1 MAERRISYAVDVEN
15 GERHNREAGEESNLD
30 EYSALNRY
38 ISTARDNRRGST
50 SSAGALSA
58 GEEKKKPWWKFGG
71 KTDGVQDGFV
81 TPDEWLETDLRAGL
95 ASSDIEPRRKKT
107 GWNELVTEK
116 TNIFVQF
123 IGYFRGP
130 ILYVMEL
137 AVLLAA
143 GLRDWIDLGVIC
155 GILLLNAL
163 VGWYQ
168 EKQAADVVASL
179 KGDIAMRAIVVRNGQ
194 EEEILARELV
204 AGDIVIIEEGTV
216 IPADVRLICDYTK
229 PEMFDAYKEYLANAN
244 SDDLKEKHGDDDD
257 EDEGE
262 VHQGVSLIAC
272 DQSAITGESL
282 AVDKY
287 MADTC
292 YYTTGCKR
300 GKAYGIVTA
309 TARHSFVG
317 RTAAL
322 VQGASDSGHFKAV
335 MDNIGTS
342 LLVLV
347 MFWILAAWIG
357 GFFRHLKIATPEDT
371 DNNLL
376 HYTLILLIIGVPVG
390 LPVVTTTTLAVGAA
404 YLAEQKAIVQKLTA
418 IESLAGVDVLC
429 SDKTGT
435 LTANQLSIRE
445 PFVSEGVD
453 VNWMMAVAAIASS
466 HNIKNLDP
474 IDKVTVLTL
483 RRYPKAREILARNW
497 VTEKY
502 TPFDPVS
509 KRIQTVCTC
518 DGVRYICSKGAPK
531 AILNM
536 SQCSEEEAKLY
547 REKASEFAR
556 RGFRS
561 LGVAVQKEGEPWQ
574 LLGMYPMFD
583 PPRED
588 TAHTIAEAQ
597 VLGLSV
603 KMLTGDAIAIAKET
617 CKMLALGTKV
627 YDSER
632 LIHGGLA
639 GSAQHDLVEKA
650 DGFAEVFPEHKY
662 QVVEMLQQRGH
673 LTAMTGDGV
682 NDAPSLKKAD
692 CGIAVEGS
700 TEAAQA
706 AADIVFLAPGLSTIV
721 DAIKLARQIFQRM
734 KAYIQYR
741 IALCLH
747 LEIYL
752 VTSMIII
759 NETVD
764 SSLIVFIALFADLAT
779 IAVAYDNAH
788 FEARPVEWQLPKIWV
803 ISVVL
808 GILLAAATWIIRG
821 TLFLENGGIIQNFGS
836 PQEILFLEIA
846 LTENWLIFVTRG
858 GKTWPSWQLVIAIFI
873 VDVLATLFCV
883 FGWLAPDWQQTSP
896 ADPAG
901 PGFSK
906 NNDVDIVT
914 VVVIW
919 AYSIG
924 VTVIIAVVYYLLTI
938 VPALDNLG
946 RKTRSKADTQ
956 IENMIAHLSKL
967 AIEHEK
973 DSEGRSR
980 YVIGARTEEV
990 EDDIMLRLYF
1000 FSLLTIL
1007 LNTVG
1012 VHSAAVQHVSRQ
1024 QCQSKGTHCPPGTI
1038 IVSASDKRAHFPT
1051 IQGAIDSLPAD
1062 TSSQTIL
1069 ILAGNYTE
1077 QLNVTRSGPV
1087 TLLGQTSASK
1097 DATRNRVR
1105 IIWAAANKD
1114 NTGQSVDNVFSSV
1127 LVVAP
1132 TLESSLTGSGTTG
1145 YAVPADTPFGN
1156 TDFRAYNIDF
1166 DNIWAEYSDGPAH
1179 ALSFSRANGG
1189 FYYCGFYS
1197 YQDTVYVGKLGNA
1210 YFYKSIIAGQ
1220 TDFLYG
1226 FGTAWIQS
1234 SDLQLRGC
1242 GGGITAWKGSNTTFT
1257 NKYGVYIVDSNLR
1270 AANASI
1276 APDIKGK
1283 CALGR
1288 PWNSQHRSIF
1298 ANSYEDGTID
1308 SSGYIDWV
1316 VSGVA
1321 RFEKGVTLMA
1331 EYGAFGPGFNASGR
1345 VAGGVTTVLD
1355 KKAYEPYSTPQ
1366 KVFQNQAGVFGNTK
1380 WIDWDTVQAGN

>member
-1 MAERRISYAVDVEN
+1 MASTVQTSERRISYAVDVEN
-15 GERHNREAGEESNLD
+15 GERHERTTTEANDGGLD

-38 ISTARDNRRGST
+38 ISTARDGRRGST
-50 SSAGALSA
+50 SSAAALSTKA
-58 GEEKKKPWWKFGG
+58 AKKSSWKFWA
-71 KTDGVQDGFV
+71 KTDDTVEEGWQA
-81 TPDEWLETDLRAGL
+81 PEEWINTDLRSGL
-95 ASSDIEPRRKKT
+95 SSSDIEPRRKKC

-116 TNIFVQF
+116 TNIFIQF

-143 GLRDWIDLGVIC
+143 GLRDWIDLGVII
-155 GILLLNAL
+155 GILMLNAL

-204 AGDIVIIEEGTV
+204 TGDIVIVEEGHV

-229 PEMFDAYKEYLANAN
+229 PEMFENYKEYLANYN
-244 SDDLKEKHGDDDD
+244 DDTLKEKNED
-257 EDEGE
+257 EDEDDE
-262 VHQGVSLIAC
+262 YAREARAGVSLIAC

-287 MADTC
+287 MADVC

-309 TARHSFVG
+309 TARQSFVG
-317 RTAAL
+317 KTAAL
-322 VQGASDSGHFKAV
+322 VQGAKDSGHFKAV

-357 GFFRHLKIATPEDT
+357 GFYRHLKIATPENS

-376 HYTLILLIIGVPVG
+376 HWTLILLIIGVPVG

-418 IESLAGVDVLC
+418 IESLAGVDILC

-445 PFVSEGVD
+445 PYVAEGVD

-466 HNIKNLDP
+466 HNVKNLDP

-483 RRYPKAREILARNW
+483 RRYPKAREILSRNW

-509 KRIQTVCTC
+509 KRITTVCTC
-518 DGVRYICSKGAPK
+518 DGVRYICAKGAPK

-536 SQCSEEEAKLY
+536 SECSEEEAQMY
-547 REKASEFAR
+547 RDKASEFAR

-759 NETVD
+759 EETVR
-764 SSLIVFIALFADLAT
+764 SELIVFIALFADLAT

-808 GILLAAATWIIRG
+808 GVLLAGATWIIRASM
-821 TLFLENGGIIQNFGS
+821 FLDNGGIIQNWGS
-836 PQEILFLEIA
+836 PQPILFLEIA

-858 GKTWPSWQLVIAIFI
+858 GKTWPSWQLVIAIFV

-883 FGWLAPDWQQTSP
+883 FGWLADYTQTSP
-896 ADPAG
+896 ADHAY
-901 PGFSK
+901 FTA
-906 NNDVDIVT
+906 NHHVDIVT
-914 VVVIW
+914 VVVVW
-919 AYSIG
+919 GYSIG
-924 VTVIIAVVYYLLTI
+924 VTVIIAVVYYLLSSI
-938 VPALDNLG
+938 PALDNLG

-967 AIEHEK
+967 AIEHST
-973 DSEGRSR
+973 DREGNAR
-980 YVIGARTEEV
+980 YTLGARTEDV
-990 EDDIMLRLYF
+990 E
-1000 FSLLTIL
+1000 
-1007 LNTVG
+1007 
-1012 VHSAAVQHVSRQ
+1012 
-1024 QCQSKGTHCPPGTI
+1024 
-1038 IVSASDKRAHFPT
+1038 
-1051 IQGAIDSLPAD
+1051 
-1062 TSSQTIL
+1062 
-1069 ILAGNYTE
+1069 
-1077 QLNVTRSGPV
+1077 
-1087 TLLGQTSASK
+1087 
-1097 DATRNRVR
+1097 
-1105 IIWAAANKD
+1105 
-1114 NTGQSVDNVFSSV
+1114 
-1127 LVVAP
+1127 
-1132 TLESSLTGSGTTG
+1132 
-1145 YAVPADTPFGN
+1145 
-1156 TDFRAYNIDF
+1156 
-1166 DNIWAEYSDGPAH
+1166 
-1179 ALSFSRANGG
+1179 
-1189 FYYCGFYS
+1189 
-1197 YQDTVYVGKLGNA
+1197 
-1210 YFYKSIIAGQ
+1210 
-1220 TDFLYG
+1220 
-1226 FGTAWIQS
+1226 
-1234 SDLQLRGC
+1234 
-1242 GGGITAWKGSNTTFT
+1242 
-1257 NKYGVYIVDSNLR
+1257 
-1270 AANASI
+1270 
-1276 APDIKGK
+1276 
-1283 CALGR
+1283 
-1288 PWNSQHRSIF
+1288 
-1298 ANSYEDGTID
+1298 ED
-1308 SSGYIDWV
+1308 
-1316 VSGVA
+1316 
-1321 RFEKGVTLMA
+1321 E
-1331 EYGAFGPGFNASGR
+1331 
-1345 VAGGVTTVLD
+1345 
-1355 KKAYEPYSTPQ
+1355 
-1366 KVFQNQAGVFGNTK
+1366 
-1380 WIDWDTVQAGN
+1380 

>member
-1 MAERRISYAVDVEN
+1 MAERRISYAPDVEN
-15 GERHNREAGEESNLD
+15 GDHSRSAPDDGNLD

-38 ISTARDNRRGST
+38 ISTARDGRRGST
-50 SSAGALSA
+50 SSAGNRSQD
-58 GEEKKKPWWKFGG
+58 EKKKPWWKFGG
-71 KTDGVQDGFV
+71 KKEDEDGEGFV
-81 TPDEWLETDLRAGL
+81 IPDEWVDTDIHSGL
-95 ASSDIEPRRKKT
+95 GVSDVEARRKKA
-107 GWNELVTEK
+107 GWNELTTEK
-116 TNIFVQF
+116 TNFFIQF

-143 GLRDWIDLGVIC
+143 GLRDWIDFGVIIA
-155 GILLLNAL
+155 ILLLNAV

-179 KGDIAMRAIVVRNGQ
+179 KGDIAMRSWVVRDGQ
-194 EEEILARELV
+194 EQEILARELV
-204 AGDIVIIEEGTV
+204 PGDIVIVEEGTV
-216 IPADVRLICDYTK
+216 IPGDVRLICDYSK
-229 PEMFDAYKEYLANAN
+229 PEMFETYKEHLANVGE
-244 SDDLKEKHGDDDD
+244 DTLKEKEDDD
-257 EDEGE
+257 EGAMEA
-262 VHQGVSLIAC
+262 QLGVSLVAV

-287 MADTC
+287 MTDIC

-300 GKAYGIVTA
+300 GKAYGIITA

-317 RTAAL
+317 KTAAL
-322 VQGASDSGHFKAV
+322 VQGAQDQGHFKAV
-335 MDNIGTS
+335 MDHIGTT

-357 GFFRHLKIATPEDT
+357 GFYRHLKIATPEFS

-404 YLAEQKAIVQKLTA
+404 YLAERKAIVQKLTA

-445 PFVSEGVD
+445 PYVNEGVD
-453 VNWMMAVAAIASS
+453 VNWMMAVAAIASN
-466 HNIKNLDP
+466 HNLKNLDP
-474 IDKVTVLTL
+474 IDKVTIMTL
-483 RRYPKAREILARNW
+483 RRYPKAREILSRNW

-509 KRIQTVCTC
+509 KRITTICTC
-518 DGVRYICSKGAPK
+518 DGVRYVCAKGAPK

-536 SQCSEEEAKLY
+536 SECSEEEASLF
-547 REKASEFAR
+547 REKSTEFAR

-597 VLGLSV
+597 HLGLAV

-617 CKMLALGTKV
+617 CKMLALSTKV

-747 LEIYL
+747 LEVYL

-759 NETVD
+759 NETIRAD
-764 SSLIVFIALFADLAT
+764 LIVFIALFADLAT
-779 IAVAYDNAH
+779 IAIAYDNAH
-788 FEARPVEWQLPKIWV
+788 FEARPVEWQLPKIWL
-803 ISVVL
+803 ISVIL
-808 GILLAAATWIIRG
+808 GLLLAVGTWILRA
-821 TLFLENGGIIQNFGS
+821 TLFLPNGGVIQNFGS
-836 PQEILFLEIA
+836 PQEILFLEVS

-858 GKTWPSWQLVIAIFI
+858 AKTMPSWQLVGAIFG
-873 VDVLATLFCV
+873 VDVIATLFCV
-883 FGWLAPDWQQTSP
+883 FGWLSGGVEETHTSP
-896 ADPAG
+896 DSTAT
-901 PGFSK
+901 FSR
-906 NNDVDIVT
+906 NGDVDIVT

-919 AYSIG
+919 GYSIG
-924 VTVIIAVVYYLLTI
+924 VMIIIAVVYYILTEI
-938 VPALDNLG
+938 PALDNLG

-956 IENMIAHLSKL
+956 IENLLAHLHKL
-967 AIEHEK
+967 AIEHEVDDTGK
-973 DSEGRSR
+973 GR
-980 YVIGARTEEV
+980 YTLGARADAE
-990 EDDIMLRLYF
+990 EDD
-1000 FSLLTIL
+1000 
-1007 LNTVG
+1007 
-1012 VHSAAVQHVSRQ
+1012 
-1024 QCQSKGTHCPPGTI
+1024 
-1038 IVSASDKRAHFPT
+1038 
-1051 IQGAIDSLPAD
+1051 
-1062 TSSQTIL
+1062 
-1069 ILAGNYTE
+1069 E
-1077 QLNVTRSGPV
+1077 
-1087 TLLGQTSASK
+1087 
-1097 DATRNRVR
+1097 
-1105 IIWAAANKD
+1105 
-1114 NTGQSVDNVFSSV
+1114 
-1127 LVVAP
+1127 
-1132 TLESSLTGSGTTG
+1132 
-1145 YAVPADTPFGN
+1145 
-1156 TDFRAYNIDF
+1156 
-1166 DNIWAEYSDGPAH
+1166 
-1179 ALSFSRANGG
+1179 
-1189 FYYCGFYS
+1189 
-1197 YQDTVYVGKLGNA
+1197 
-1210 YFYKSIIAGQ
+1210 
-1220 TDFLYG
+1220 
-1226 FGTAWIQS
+1226 
-1234 SDLQLRGC
+1234 
-1242 GGGITAWKGSNTTFT
+1242 
-1257 NKYGVYIVDSNLR
+1257 
-1270 AANASI
+1270 
-1276 APDIKGK
+1276 
-1283 CALGR
+1283 
-1288 PWNSQHRSIF
+1288 
-1298 ANSYEDGTID
+1298 
-1308 SSGYIDWV
+1308 
-1316 VSGVA
+1316 
-1321 RFEKGVTLMA
+1321 
-1331 EYGAFGPGFNASGR
+1331 
-1345 VAGGVTTVLD
+1345 
-1355 KKAYEPYSTPQ
+1355 
-1366 KVFQNQAGVFGNTK
+1366 
-1380 WIDWDTVQAGN
+1380 